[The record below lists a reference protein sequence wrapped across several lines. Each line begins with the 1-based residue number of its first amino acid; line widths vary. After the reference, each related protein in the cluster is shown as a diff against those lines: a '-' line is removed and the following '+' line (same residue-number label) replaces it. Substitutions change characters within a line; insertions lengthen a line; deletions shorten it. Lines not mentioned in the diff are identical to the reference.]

1 MDMDDYLQ
9 QATSRTNDGDD
20 GIVPGDTDADSLTP
34 SRLLG
39 SLPGDDGAAPF
50 SSIEGYLLGSFMPG
64 VADFS
69 TPGFGDGLDFSG
81 GVHDWACFQEGGGYH
96 GAV

>member
-1 MDMDDYLQ
+1 
-9 QATSRTNDGDD
+9 
-20 GIVPGDTDADSLTP
+20 
-34 SRLLG
+34 
-39 SLPGDDGAAPF
+39 
-50 SSIEGYLLGSFMPG
+50 MPG

-81 GVHDWACFQEGGGYH
+81 GVQDWAFYQEGGGYH